1 MTSRVMRTEVW
12 AGSTQDFVTTEDRG
26 FLLLFLLRALRV
38 LRGDNRASLAN
49 LASGYNGTSN
59 ENLGDPGFAGGTAVG
74 AGRPELSRAAAS
86 YRAIGDEVPSAAI
99 RSATVREQ
107 PIHDAGANTGYA
119 RVEPECGDRCQCKFL
134 TTRNG
139 PTEQPFATGH
149 FQRAE

>member
-38 LRGDNRASLAN
+38 LRGDKRASLAN
-49 LASGYNGTSN
+49 PASGYNEVSN

-86 YRAIGDEVPSAAI
+86 YRAIGDEVPSAAV
-99 RSATVREQ
+99 RSATVRER
-107 PIHDAGANTGYA
+107 PIHDTSANAGCG
-119 RVEPECGDRCQCKFL
+119 PERRDPCQCKFS
-134 TTRNG
+134 TTSNG